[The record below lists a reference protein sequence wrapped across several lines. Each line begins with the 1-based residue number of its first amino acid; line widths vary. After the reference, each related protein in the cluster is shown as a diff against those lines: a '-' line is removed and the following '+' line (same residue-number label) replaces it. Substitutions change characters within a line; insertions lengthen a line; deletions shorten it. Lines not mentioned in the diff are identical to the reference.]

1 MGGRMKYVIV
11 SINPLGRFLYI
22 HDVRVQTRVSLF
34 AQQRPKK
41 VMVHQSY
48 IASSSYSDREKM

>member
-1 MGGRMKYVIV
+1 MEFAHMGGRMKHVIV

-34 AQQRPKK
+34 AQQRSK
-41 VMVHQSY
+41 
-48 IASSSYSDREKM
+48 SDGAPIIYRFIVLQ